1 MKRLFIFFACSI
13 LILVGVVTIVTW
25 LSWQPQSWY
34 DPPDFESSDVAEL
47 ADRAEF
53 RMNEEFHK
61 VRPIE
66 EVWYLRVT
74 EDAMNAWL
82 SGRLEGWLT
91 HDQQIEMPDEI
102 HDPQIH
108 VTKEGVW
115 LAANIE
121 IEGNTP
127 RPLAIELWVWIDEG
141 TMFAEPISVRLGR
154 VPVPLSFFESAI
166 NDVQKEMRGVE
177 AIAPLMDD
185 REVHILGIELEEN
198 AFVLTCQTHLP

>member
-1 MKRLFIFFACSI
+1 MKRLFIFLVSGIAI
-13 LILVGVVTIVTW
+13 LTLIVGVVAW
-25 LSWQPQSWY
+25 LSLQPQSWY
-34 DPPDFESSDVAEL
+34 NPPDFSEPEIASL
-47 ADRAEF
+47 ADLAER

-61 VRPIE
+61 VRSAD
-66 EVWYLRVT
+66 EVWHLRIT
-74 EDAMNAWL
+74 EDAVNAWL

-91 HDQQIEMPDEI
+91 HDQQIEMPKEV
-102 HDPQIH
+102 HDPQLH

-121 IEGNTP
+121 IEGNMP
-127 RPLAIELWVWIDEG
+127 RPLAIKLWVWIEEG

-154 VPVPLSFFESAI
+154 VPVPLSIFES
-166 NDVQKEMRGVE
+166 VMTELKEEMRGID

-185 REVHILGIELEEN
+185 REVHILEIELEES

>member
-1 MKRLFIFFACSI
+1 MKRLFIFLVSGIAI
-13 LILVGVVTIVTW
+13 LTLIVGVVAW
-25 LSWQPQSWY
+25 LSLQPQSWY
-34 DPPDFESSDVAEL
+34 NPPDFNEPEIASL
-47 ADRAEF
+47 ADLAER

-61 VRPIE
+61 VRPAD
-66 EVWYLRVT
+66 EVWHLRIT
-74 EDAMNAWL
+74 EDAVNAWL

-91 HDQQIEMPDEI
+91 HDQQIEMPKEV

-127 RPLAIELWVWIDEG
+127 RPLAIELWVWIEDG

-154 VPVPLSFFESAI
+154 VPVPLSIFES
-166 NDVQKEMRGVE
+166 VMTELKEEMRGID
-177 AIAPLMDD
+177 AITPLMDD
-185 REVHILGIELEEN
+185 REVHILEIELEES

>member
-1 MKRLFIFFACSI
+1 MKRLFIFLVSGIATLA
-13 LILVGVVTIVTW
+13 LIVGVVAW
-25 LSWQPQSWY
+25 LSLQPQSWY
-34 DPPDFESSDVAEL
+34 NPPDFNEPEIASL
-47 ADRAEF
+47 ADLAER

-61 VRPIE
+61 VRPAD
-66 EVWYLRVT
+66 EVWHLRIT
-74 EDAMNAWL
+74 EDAVNAWL

-91 HDQQIEMPDEI
+91 HDQQIEMPKEV

-127 RPLAIELWVWIDEG
+127 RPLAIELWVWIEDG

-154 VPVPLSFFESAI
+154 VPVPLSIFES
-166 NDVQKEMRGVE
+166 VMTELKEEMRGID
-177 AIAPLMDD
+177 AITPLMDD
-185 REVHILGIELEEN
+185 REVHILEIELEESS
-198 AFVLTCQTHLP
+198 FVLTCQTHLP

>member
-1 MKRLFIFFACSI
+1 MKRLFIFLVSGIAI
-13 LILVGVVTIVTW
+13 LTLIVGVVAW
-25 LSWQPQSWY
+25 LSLQPQSWY
-34 DPPDFESSDVAEL
+34 NPPDFNEPEIASL
-47 ADRAEF
+47 ADLAER

-61 VRPIE
+61 VRPAD
-66 EVWYLRVT
+66 EVWHLRIT
-74 EDAMNAWL
+74 EDAVNAWL

-91 HDQQIEMPDEI
+91 HDQQIEMPKEV

-127 RPLAIELWVWIDEG
+127 RPLAIELWVWIEDG

-154 VPVPLSFFESAI
+154 VPVPLSIFES
-166 NDVQKEMRGVE
+166 VMTELKEEMRGID
-177 AIAPLMDD
+177 AITPLKDV
-185 REVHILGIELEEN
+185 REVHILGIELEES

>member
-1 MKRLFIFFACSI
+1 MKRLFIFLVSGISTLA
-13 LILVGVVTIVTW
+13 LIVGVVAW
-25 LSWQPQSWY
+25 LSLQPQSWY
-34 DPPDFESSDVAEL
+34 NPPDFNEPEIASL
-47 ADRAEF
+47 ADLAER

-61 VRPIE
+61 VRPAD
-66 EVWYLRVT
+66 EVWHLRIT
-74 EDAMNAWL
+74 EDAVNAWL

-91 HDQQIEMPDEI
+91 HDQQIEMPKEV

-127 RPLAIELWVWIDEG
+127 RPLAIELWVWIEDG

-154 VPVPLSFFESAI
+154 VPVPLSIFES
-166 NDVQKEMRGVE
+166 VMTELKEEMRGID
-177 AIAPLMDD
+177 AITPLRDD
-185 REVHILGIELEEN
+185 REVHILEIELEESS
-198 AFVLTCQTHLP
+198 FVLTCQTHLP

>member
-1 MKRLFIFFACSI
+1 MKRLFIFLVSGIAI
-13 LILVGVVTIVTW
+13 LTLIVGVVAW
-25 LSWQPQSWY
+25 LSLQPQSWY
-34 DPPDFESSDVAEL
+34 NPPDFSEPEIASL
-47 ADRAEF
+47 ADLAER

-61 VRPIE
+61 VRPAD
-66 EVWYLRVT
+66 EVWHLRIT
-74 EDAMNAWL
+74 EDAVNAWL

-91 HDQQIEMPDEI
+91 HDQQIEMPKEV
-102 HDPQIH
+102 HDPQLH

-127 RPLAIELWVWIDEG
+127 RPLAIKLWVWIEEG

-154 VPVPLSFFESAI
+154 VPVPLSFFESVTTEL
-166 NDVQKEMRGVE
+166 NEEMRGID
-177 AIAPLMDD
+177 AITPLMDD
-185 REVHILGIELEEN
+185 REVHILEIELEES

>member
-1 MKRLFIFFACSI
+1 MKRLFIFLVSGIAI
-13 LILVGVVTIVTW
+13 LTLIVGVVAW
-25 LSWQPQSWY
+25 LSLQPQSWY
-34 DPPDFESSDVAEL
+34 NPPDFNEPEIASL
-47 ADRAEF
+47 ADLAER

-61 VRPIE
+61 VRPADV
-66 EVWYLRVT
+66 VWHLRIT
-74 EDAMNAWL
+74 EDAVNAWL

-91 HDQQIEMPDEI
+91 HDQQIEMPKEV
-102 HDPQIH
+102 HDPQLH

-127 RPLAIELWVWIDEG
+127 RPLAIEFWVWIEDG

-154 VPVPLSFFESAI
+154 VPVPLSIFES
-166 NDVQKEMRGVE
+166 VMTELKEEMRGID
-177 AIAPLMDD
+177 AITPLMDD
-185 REVHILGIELEEN
+185 REVHILDIELEES

>member
-1 MKRLFIFFACSI
+1 VKRVFIFLVSGIAI
-13 LILVGVVTIVTW
+13 LALVVGVVAW
-25 LSWQPQSWY
+25 LSLQPQSWY
-34 DPPDFESSDVAEL
+34 NPPDFNEPEIASL
-47 ADRAEF
+47 ADLAER

-61 VRPIE
+61 VRPAD
-66 EVWYLRVT
+66 EVWHLRIT
-74 EDAMNAWL
+74 EDAVNAWL

-91 HDQQIEMPDEI
+91 HDQQIEMPKEV

-127 RPLAIELWVWIDEG
+127 RPLAIELWVWIEDG

-154 VPVPLSFFESAI
+154 VPVPLSIFES
-166 NDVQKEMRGVE
+166 VMTELKEEMRGID
-177 AIAPLMDD
+177 AITPLMDD
-185 REVHILGIELEEN
+185 REVHILDIELEES

>member
-1 MKRLFIFFACSI
+1 MKRVFIFLVSGIAI
-13 LILVGVVTIVTW
+13 LALVVGVVAW
-25 LSWQPQSWY
+25 LSLQPQSWY
-34 DPPDFESSDVAEL
+34 NPPDFNEPEIASL
-47 ADRAEF
+47 ADLAER

-61 VRPIE
+61 VRSAD
-66 EVWYLRVT
+66 EVWHLRIT
-74 EDAMNAWL
+74 EDAVNAWL

-91 HDQQIEMPDEI
+91 HDQQIEMPKEV

-127 RPLAIELWVWIDEG
+127 RPLAIELWVWIEDG

-154 VPVPLSFFESAI
+154 VPVPLSIFES
-166 NDVQKEMRGVE
+166 VMTELKEEMRGID
-177 AIAPLMDD
+177 AITPLMDD
-185 REVHILGIELEEN
+185 REVHILEIELEESS
-198 AFVLTCQTHLP
+198 FVLTCQTHLP

>member
-1 MKRLFIFFACSI
+1 VKRLFIFLVSGIAI
-13 LILVGVVTIVTW
+13 LALIVGVVAW
-25 LSWQPQSWY
+25 LSLQPQSWY
-34 DPPDFESSDVAEL
+34 NPPDFNEPEIASL
-47 ADRAEF
+47 ADLAER

-61 VRPIE
+61 VRPAD
-66 EVWYLRVT
+66 EVWHLRIT
-74 EDAMNAWL
+74 EDAVNAWL

-91 HDQQIEMPDEI
+91 HDQQIEMPKEV

-127 RPLAIELWVWIDEG
+127 RPLAIELWVWIEDG

-154 VPVPLSFFESAI
+154 VPVPLSIFES
-166 NDVQKEMRGVE
+166 VMTELKEEMRGID
-177 AIAPLMDD
+177 AITL
-185 REVHILGIELEEN
+185 
-198 AFVLTCQTHLP
+198 F

>member
-1 MKRLFIFFACSI
+1 MKRVFIFLVSGIAI
-13 LILVGVVTIVTW
+13 LALIVGVVAW
-25 LSWQPQSWY
+25 LSLQPQSWY
-34 DPPDFESSDVAEL
+34 NPPDFNEPEIASL
-47 ADRAEF
+47 ADLAER

-61 VRPIE
+61 VRPAD
-66 EVWYLRVT
+66 EVWHLRIT
-74 EDAMNAWL
+74 EDAVNAWL

-91 HDQQIEMPDEI
+91 HDQQIEMPKEV

-127 RPLAIELWVWIDEG
+127 RPLAIELWVWIEDG

-154 VPVPLSFFESAI
+154 VPVPLSIFES
-166 NDVQKEMRGVE
+166 VMTELKEEMRGID
-177 AIAPLMDD
+177 AITPLMDD
-185 REVHILGIELEEN
+185 REVHILDIELEES

>member
-1 MKRLFIFFACSI
+1 MKRLFIFLVSGIATLA
-13 LILVGVVTIVTW
+13 LIVGVVAW
-25 LSWQPQSWY
+25 LSLQPQSWY
-34 DPPDFESSDVAEL
+34 NPPDFNEPEIASL
-47 ADRAEF
+47 ADLAER

-61 VRPIE
+61 VRPAD
-66 EVWYLRVT
+66 EVWHLRIT
-74 EDAMNAWL
+74 EDAVNAWL

-91 HDQQIEMPDEI
+91 HDQQIEMPKEV

-127 RPLAIELWVWIDEG
+127 RPLAIELWVWIEDG

-154 VPVPLSFFESAI
+154 VPVPLSIFES
-166 NDVQKEMRGVE
+166 VMTELKEEMRGID
-177 AIAPLMDD
+177 AITPLMDD
-185 REVHILGIELEEN
+185 REVHILDIELEES

>member
-1 MKRLFIFFACSI
+1 MKRLFIFLVSGIAI
-13 LILVGVVTIVTW
+13 LALVVGVVAW
-25 LSWQPQSWY
+25 LSLQPQSWY
-34 DPPDFESSDVAEL
+34 NPPDFNEPEIASL
-47 ADRAEF
+47 ADLAER

-61 VRPIE
+61 VRPAD
-66 EVWYLRVT
+66 EVWHLRIT
-74 EDAMNAWL
+74 EDAVNAWL

-91 HDQQIEMPDEI
+91 HDQQIEMPKEV

-127 RPLAIELWVWIDEG
+127 RPLAIELWVWIEDG

-154 VPVPLSFFESAI
+154 VPVPLSIFES
-166 NDVQKEMRGVE
+166 VMTELKEEMRGID
-177 AIAPLMDD
+177 AITPLMDD
-185 REVHILGIELEEN
+185 REVHILEIELEES

>member
-1 MKRLFIFFACSI
+1 MKRLFIFLVSGIAI
-13 LILVGVVTIVTW
+13 LTLIVGVVAW
-25 LSWQPQSWY
+25 LSLQPQSWY
-34 DPPDFESSDVAEL
+34 NPPDFNEPEIASL
-47 ADRAEF
+47 ADLAER

-61 VRPIE
+61 VRPAD
-66 EVWYLRVT
+66 EVWHLRIT
-74 EDAMNAWL
+74 EDAVNAWL

-91 HDQQIEMPDEI
+91 HDQQIEMPKEV

-127 RPLAIELWVWIDEG
+127 RPLAIELWVWIEDG

-154 VPVPLSFFESAI
+154 VPVPLSIFES
-166 NDVQKEMRGVE
+166 VMTELKEEMRGID
-177 AIAPLMDD
+177 AITPLRDD
-185 REVHILGIELEEN
+185 REVHILEIELEESS
-198 AFVLTCQTHLP
+198 FVLTCQTHLP

>member
-1 MKRLFIFFACSI
+1 VKRLFIFLVSGIAI
-13 LILVGVVTIVTW
+13 LALIVGVVAW
-25 LSWQPQSWY
+25 LSLQPQSWY
-34 DPPDFESSDVAEL
+34 NPPDFNEPEIASL
-47 ADRAEF
+47 ADLAER

-61 VRPIE
+61 VRPAD
-66 EVWYLRVT
+66 EVWHLRIT
-74 EDAMNAWL
+74 EDAVNAWL

-91 HDQQIEMPDEI
+91 HDQQIEMPKEV

-127 RPLAIELWVWIDEG
+127 RPLAIELWVWIEDG

-154 VPVPLSFFESAI
+154 VPVPLSIFES
-166 NDVQKEMRGVE
+166 VMTELKEEMRGID
-177 AIAPLMDD
+177 AITPLMDD
-185 REVHILGIELEEN
+185 REVHILDIELEES

>member
-1 MKRLFIFFACSI
+1 MKRLFIFLVSGIAI
-13 LILVGVVTIVTW
+13 LALIVGVVAW
-25 LSWQPQSWY
+25 LSLQPQSWY
-34 DPPDFESSDVAEL
+34 NPPDFNEPEIASL
-47 ADRAEF
+47 ADLAER

-61 VRPIE
+61 VRPAD
-66 EVWYLRVT
+66 EVWHLRIT
-74 EDAMNAWL
+74 EDAVNAWL

-91 HDQQIEMPDEI
+91 HDQQIEMPKEV

-127 RPLAIELWVWIDEG
+127 RPLAIEFWVWIEDG

-154 VPVPLSFFESAI
+154 VPVPLSIFES
-166 NDVQKEMRGVE
+166 VMTELKEEMRGID
-177 AIAPLMDD
+177 AITPLMDD
-185 REVHILGIELEEN
+185 REVHILEIELEES

>member
-1 MKRLFIFFACSI
+1 MKRLFIFLVSGIAI
-13 LILVGVVTIVTW
+13 LALIVGVVAW
-25 LSWQPQSWY
+25 LSLQPQSWY
-34 DPPDFESSDVAEL
+34 NPPDFNEPEIASL
-47 ADRAEF
+47 ADLAER

-61 VRPIE
+61 VRPAD
-66 EVWYLRVT
+66 EVWHLRIT
-74 EDAMNAWL
+74 EDAVNAWL

-91 HDQQIEMPDEI
+91 HDQQIEMPKEV

-127 RPLAIELWVWIDEG
+127 RPLAIELLVWIEDG

-154 VPVPLSFFESAI
+154 VPVPLSIFES
-166 NDVQKEMRGVE
+166 VMTELKEEMRGID
-177 AIAPLMDD
+177 AITPLRDD
-185 REVHILGIELEEN
+185 REVHILEIELEES

>member
-1 MKRLFIFFACSI
+1 MKRVFIFLVSGIAI
-13 LILVGVVTIVTW
+13 LALVVGVVAW
-25 LSWQPQSWY
+25 LSLQPQSWY
-34 DPPDFESSDVAEL
+34 NPPDFNEPEIASL
-47 ADRAEF
+47 ADLAER

-61 VRPIE
+61 VRPAD
-66 EVWYLRVT
+66 EVWHLRIT
-74 EDAMNAWL
+74 EDAVNAWL

-91 HDQQIEMPDEI
+91 HDQQIEMPKEV

-127 RPLAIELWVWIDEG
+127 RPLAIELWVWIEDG

-154 VPVPLSFFESAI
+154 VPVPLSIFES
-166 NDVQKEMRGVE
+166 VMTELKEEMRGID
-177 AIAPLMDD
+177 AITPLMDD
-185 REVHILGIELEEN
+185 REVHILDIELEES

>member
-1 MKRLFIFFACSI
+1 MKRLFIFLVSGIAI
-13 LILVGVVTIVTW
+13 LALVVGVVAW
-25 LSWQPQSWY
+25 LSLQPQSWY
-34 DPPDFESSDVAEL
+34 NPQDFNEPKIASL
-47 ADRAEF
+47 ADLAER

-61 VRPIE
+61 VRPAD
-66 EVWYLRVT
+66 EVWHLRIT
-74 EDAMNAWL
+74 EDAVNAWL

-91 HDQQIEMPDEI
+91 HDQQIEMPKEV

-127 RPLAIELWVWIDEG
+127 RPLAIELWVWIEDG

-154 VPVPLSFFESAI
+154 VPVPLSIFES
-166 NDVQKEMRGVE
+166 VMTELKEEMRGID
-177 AIAPLMDD
+177 AITPLKDV

-198 AFVLTCQTHLP
+198 AFVLTCQTHFP

>member
-34 DPPDFESSDVAEL
+34 DPPDFESPDVAEL

>member
-1 MKRLFIFFACSI
+1 MKRLFIFLVSGIATLA
-13 LILVGVVTIVTW
+13 LIVGVVAW
-25 LSWQPQSWY
+25 LSLQPQSWY
-34 DPPDFESSDVAEL
+34 NPPDFNEPEIASL
-47 ADRAEF
+47 ADLAER

-61 VRPIE
+61 VRPAD
-66 EVWYLRVT
+66 EVWHLRIT
-74 EDAMNAWL
+74 EDAVNAWL

-91 HDQQIEMPDEI
+91 HDQQIEMPKEV

-127 RPLAIELWVWIDEG
+127 RPLAIELWVWIEDG

-154 VPVPLSFFESAI
+154 VPVPLSIFES
-166 NDVQKEMRGVE
+166 VMTELKEEMRGID
-177 AIAPLMDD
+177 AITPLRDD
-185 REVHILGIELEEN
+185 REVHILEIELEESS
-198 AFVLTCQTHLP
+198 FVLTCQTHLP

>member
-1 MKRLFIFFACSI
+1 MKRLFIFLVSGIAI
-13 LILVGVVTIVTW
+13 LTLIVGVVAW
-25 LSWQPQSWY
+25 LSLQPQSWY
-34 DPPDFESSDVAEL
+34 DPPDFNEPEIASL
-47 ADRAEF
+47 ADLAER

-61 VRPIE
+61 VRPADV
-66 EVWYLRVT
+66 VWHLRIT
-74 EDAMNAWL
+74 EDAVNAWL

-91 HDQQIEMPDEI
+91 HDQQIEMPKEV

-127 RPLAIELWVWIDEG
+127 RPLAIELWVWIEDG

-154 VPVPLSFFESAI
+154 VPVPLSIFES
-166 NDVQKEMRGVE
+166 VMTELKEEMRGID
-177 AIAPLMDD
+177 AITPLMDD
-185 REVHILGIELEEN
+185 REVHILEIELEES

>member
-1 MKRLFIFFACSI
+1 MKRLFIFLVSGIAI
-13 LILVGVVTIVTW
+13 LALIVGVVAW
-25 LSWQPQSWY
+25 LSLQPQSWY
-34 DPPDFESSDVAEL
+34 NPPDFNEPEIASL
-47 ADRAEF
+47 ADLAER

-61 VRPIE
+61 VRPAD
-66 EVWYLRVT
+66 EVWHLRIT
-74 EDAMNAWL
+74 EDAVNAWL

-91 HDQQIEMPDEI
+91 HDQQIEMPKEV

-127 RPLAIELWVWIDEG
+127 RPLAIELWVWIEDG

-154 VPVPLSFFESAI
+154 VPVPLSIFES
-166 NDVQKEMRGVE
+166 VMTELKEEMRGID
-177 AIAPLMDD
+177 AITPLMDD
-185 REVHILGIELEEN
+185 REVHILDIELEES

>member
-1 MKRLFIFFACSI
+1 MKRLFIFLVSGIAI
-13 LILVGVVTIVTW
+13 LTLIVGAVAW
-25 LSWQPQSWY
+25 LSLQPQSWY
-34 DPPDFESSDVAEL
+34 NPPDFNEPEISSL
-47 ADRAEF
+47 ADLAER

-61 VRPIE
+61 VRPSD
-66 EVWYLRVT
+66 EVWHLRIT
-74 EDAMNAWL
+74 EDAVNAWL

-91 HDQQIEMPDEI
+91 HDQQIEMPKEV
-102 HDPQIH
+102 HDPQIY

-127 RPLAIELWVWIDEG
+127 RPLAIEFLVWIEDG

-154 VPVPLSFFESAI
+154 VPVPLSIFES
-166 NDVQKEMRGVE
+166 VMTELKEEMRGID
-177 AIAPLMDD
+177 AITPLMDD
-185 REVHILGIELEEN
+185 REVHILEIELEES

>member
-1 MKRLFIFFACSI
+1 MI
-13 LILVGVVTIVTW
+13 VGVVAW
-25 LSWQPQSWY
+25 LSLQPQSWY
-34 DPPDFESSDVAEL
+34 NPPDFNDPEIASL
-47 ADRAEF
+47 ADLAER

-61 VRPIE
+61 VRLAD
-66 EVWYLRVT
+66 EVWHLRIT
-74 EDAMNAWL
+74 EDAVNAWL

-91 HDQQIEMPDEI
+91 HDQQIEMPKEV
-102 HDPQIH
+102 HDPQIY

-127 RPLAIELWVWIDEG
+127 RPLAIEFWVWIEDG

-154 VPVPLSFFESAI
+154 VPVPLYIFES
-166 NDVQKEMRGVE
+166 VMTELKEEMRGID
-177 AIAPLMDD
+177 AITPLMDD
-185 REVHILGIELEEN
+185 REVHILEIELEES

>member
-1 MKRLFIFFACSI
+1 MKRVFIFLVSGIAI
-13 LILVGVVTIVTW
+13 LALVVGVVAW
-25 LSWQPQSWY
+25 LSLQPQSWY
-34 DPPDFESSDVAEL
+34 NPPDFNEPEIASL
-47 ADRAEF
+47 ADLAER

-61 VRPIE
+61 VRPAD
-66 EVWYLRVT
+66 EVWHLRIT
-74 EDAMNAWL
+74 EDAVNAWL

-91 HDQQIEMPDEI
+91 HDQQIEMPKEV

-127 RPLAIELWVWIDEG
+127 RPLAIEFWVWIEEG

-154 VPVPLSFFESAI
+154 VPVPLSIFES
-166 NDVQKEMRGVE
+166 VMTELKEEMRGID
-177 AIAPLMDD
+177 AITPLMDD
-185 REVHILGIELEEN
+185 REVHIIEIELEES

>member
-1 MKRLFIFFACSI
+1 MKRLFIFLVSGIATLA
-13 LILVGVVTIVTW
+13 LIVGVVAW
-25 LSWQPQSWY
+25 LSLQPQSWY
-34 DPPDFESSDVAEL
+34 NPPDFNEPEIASL
-47 ADRAEF
+47 ADLAER

-61 VRPIE
+61 VRPAD
-66 EVWYLRVT
+66 EVWHLRIT
-74 EDAMNAWL
+74 EDAVNAWL

-91 HDQQIEMPDEI
+91 HDQQIEMPKEV

-127 RPLAIELWVWIDEG
+127 RPLAIELWVWIEDG

-154 VPVPLSFFESAI
+154 VPVPLSIFES
-166 NDVQKEMRGVE
+166 VMTELKEEMRGID
-177 AIAPLMDD
+177 AITPLMDD
-185 REVHILGIELEEN
+185 REVHILEIELEES

>member
-1 MKRLFIFFACSI
+1 MKRLFIFLVSGIAI
-13 LILVGVVTIVTW
+13 LTLIVGVVAW
-25 LSWQPQSWY
+25 LSLQPQSWY
-34 DPPDFESSDVAEL
+34 DPPDFNEPEIASL
-47 ADRAEF
+47 ADLAER

-61 VRPIE
+61 VRPADV
-66 EVWYLRVT
+66 VWHLRIT
-74 EDAMNAWL
+74 EDAVNAWL

-91 HDQQIEMPDEI
+91 HDQQIEMPKEV

-127 RPLAIELWVWIDEG
+127 RPLAIELWVWIEDG

-154 VPVPLSFFESAI
+154 VPVPLSIFES
-166 NDVQKEMRGVE
+166 VMTELKEEMRGID
-177 AIAPLMDD
+177 AITPLKDV

>member
-1 MKRLFIFFACSI
+1 MKRLFIFLVSGIAI
-13 LILVGVVTIVTW
+13 LTLIVGAVAW
-25 LSWQPQSWY
+25 LSLQPQSWY
-34 DPPDFESSDVAEL
+34 NPPDFNEPEIASL
-47 ADRAEF
+47 ADLAER

-61 VRPIE
+61 VRPAD
-66 EVWYLRVT
+66 EVWHLRIT
-74 EDAMNAWL
+74 EDAVNAWL
-82 SGRLEGWLT
+82 SGRLVGWLT
-91 HDQQIEMPDEI
+91 HDQQIEMPKEV

-127 RPLAIELWVWIDEG
+127 RPLAIELWVWINDG

-154 VPVPLSFFESAI
+154 VPVPLPIFES
-166 NDVQKEMRGVE
+166 VMTELKEEMRGID
-177 AIAPLMDD
+177 AITPLMDD
-185 REVHILGIELEEN
+185 REVHILEIELEES

>member
-1 MKRLFIFFACSI
+1 MKRLFIF
-13 LILVGVVTIVTW
+13 LVCGIAIPALTFGVVAW
-25 LSWQPQSWY
+25 LSLQPQSWY
-34 DPPDFESSDVAEL
+34 DPPDFNEPEIASL
-47 ADRAEF
+47 ADLAER

-61 VRPIE
+61 VRPTDE
-66 EVWYLRVT
+66 LWHLRIT
-74 EDAMNAWL
+74 EKAVNAWL

-91 HDQQIEMPDEI
+91 HDQQIEMPEEV

-121 IEGNTP
+121 IDGNSP
-127 RPLAIELWVWIDEG
+127 RPLAIELWVWIEDG

-154 VPVPLSFFESAI
+154 VPVPLSIFES
-166 NDVQKEMRGVE
+166 VMSELKEDMRGID
-177 AIAPLMDD
+177 AITPLLDD
-185 REVHILGIELEEN
+185 REVHILEIELEES